1 MTAMGCFKYT
11 LIHLSTLLLLA
22 HSATVKD
29 IFNLNT
35 ARVPRDNKY
44 YPRYSSSTTNL
55 QPLNRAVKPE
65 DSPEGETPTNP
76 VEKRCTR
83 CDSSYSDSRYP
94 YEARPRYDERRYRP
108 YEYDDRRS
116 DRYDRYDDRRYDR
129 YDDRRYDR
137 YDRYEDRYD
146 RDRYDRRPGYDR
158 YDRDRYD
165 RYDRDRD
172 YGGRYDRYDR
182 DYDRG
187 FGYDNRGYDY
197 RDRGFGDYQTSGGGW
212 EGGRGYGGRPEGGAG
227 YWGTGGY
234 ASGWNY
240 GGGRDEGRDR
250 DYDGFKPWD
259 ETYRGT
265 SGWDSQGRGFYFAT
279 GIPEVGTQH
288 WGSSG
293 YLDRDRNPGPSCC
306 PPDSHT
312 SVSPLITI
320 QPVDDKRYSGGG
332 GGGAGGGGGYYRP
345 RDPYD
350 GYRSTSY
357 LYGRPS
363 STTTNR
369 TPESDTGV
377 TQSPEQDNT
386 SG

>member
-250 DYDGFKPWD
+250 
-259 ETYRGT
+259 
-265 SGWDSQGRGFYFAT
+265 
-279 GIPEVGTQH
+279 
-288 WGSSG
+288 
-293 YLDRDRNPGPSCC
+293 NPGPSCC